1 MDPVTVEAV
10 GMDGRAGAN
19 INTFIRFLRKSN
31 GRNQI
36 NAQEVESEGKDVLK
50 NQKDRAPLNPAT
62 LVTCSWVHLRV
73 SVSSSLKGRCCYL
86 FLSTFVKFT

>member
-10 GMDGRAGAN
+10 GMDRRAGAVN

-50 NQKDRAPLNPAT
+50 SER
-62 LVTCSWVHLRV
+62 
-73 SVSSSLKGRCCYL
+73 
-86 FLSTFVKFT
+86 